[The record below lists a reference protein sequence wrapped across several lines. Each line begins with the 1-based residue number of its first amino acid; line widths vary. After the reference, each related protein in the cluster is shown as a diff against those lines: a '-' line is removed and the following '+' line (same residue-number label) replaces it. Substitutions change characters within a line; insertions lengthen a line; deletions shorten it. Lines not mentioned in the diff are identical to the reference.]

1 MTDRDERTDIL
12 KLVGT
17 VGTQAPALVLK
28 LGLSYLRMKRTARNA
43 SRTFVRELERD
54 GMPSE
59 LARRLG
65 EEYGSD
71 ISLRKLISSGGGT
84 IFQGLRPR

>member
-28 LGLSYLRMKRTARNA
+28 LGLSYLRMKRTARKA
-43 SRTFVRELERD
+43 SQTFVRELERD

-65 EEYGSD
+65 EEYGSE
-71 ISLRKLISSGGGT
+71 ISIRKLLGSGGGA
-84 IFQGLRPR
+84 ILQGLRPR